1 MFLFKCC
8 IEIYYKDVTLNIIN
22 GCKYCSIFCN
32 KYIYC
37 RKTNIYVFILLYSK
51 KSTNLYSLTFSLLNL
66 WITYS
71 QMILDMILDMPL
83 LVRGSS
89 DLLLFSISSSYIIYN
104 RMHINTE
111 NEFSLTKPN

>member
-1 MFLFKCC
+1 
-8 IEIYYKDVTLNIIN
+8 
-22 GCKYCSIFCN
+22 
-32 KYIYC
+32 
-37 RKTNIYVFILLYSK
+37 
-51 KSTNLYSLTFSLLNL
+51 
-66 WITYS
+66 
-71 QMILDMILDMPL
+71 MILDMILDMPL

>member
-1 MFLFKCC
+1 MNTDSNF
-8 IEIYYKDVTLNIIN
+8 IIMLNIIN
-22 GCKYCSIFCN
+22 NGYN

-71 QMILDMILDMPL
+71 QMILDMPL

-89 DLLLFSISSSYIIYN
+89 DLLLFSISSSYIMYN